1 MAVYVYNP
9 PEGEEAISFVYKAL
23 TNPERGVSRF
33 FWSYTDKADLSFLMG
48 KSWEEMDEEE
58 RDCWSHGKYLLRINP
73 GDYIAHVNVPEYGK
87 VTVGRVV
94 SYYYFD
100 KEMPFGDGNQC
111 FDVEDVFT
119 FDRNDER
126 IHPRASSGL
135 KHQGAHWCPSG
146 QDELLEAFA
155 IVRGEKKLDDDFSY
169 TSKEMNEVFKSF
181 AAKLQRLNPGKAL
194 EAFMAEVF
202 RKVPGV
208 TNVIEN
214 GSGWGTDNGAD
225 LIVSYRKGIP
235 GYEEE
240 EAIVVQ
246 VKSYEGA
253 IYSTE
258 AIRQI
263 NDALKKFDAVSGLI
277 ITTADSTPVVE
288 EAVAKLSDE
297 LGKPV
302 YLMAGQDTARFV
314 LRYGIDLLS

>member
-9 PEGEEAISFVYKAL
+9 PEKEGAVPFVYEAL
-23 TNPERGVSRF
+23 TNPDKGVSRF
-33 FWSYTDKADLSFLMG
+33 FWSYTAKADLNSLMR
-48 KSWEEMDEEE
+48 KSWSEMDEEE
-58 RDCWSHGKYLLRINP
+58 RDCWSHGKYLFRIKP

-87 VTVGRVV
+87 VTVGRVI
-94 SYYYFD
+94 SDYYFD

-126 IHPRASSGL
+126 IHPRASKGL
-135 KHQGAHWCPSG
+135 KHQGAHWCPSA
-146 QDELLEAFA
+146 QDELFQAFD
-155 IVRGEKKLDDDFSY
+155 IVKGEKKLDDDFSY
-169 TSKEMNEVFKSF
+169 TLEEMNEVFKSI
-181 AAKLQRLNPGKAL
+181 AAKLQKLNPGKTL
-194 EAFMAEVF
+194 EAFLAEVF
-202 RKVPGV
+202 RRVPGV
-208 TNVIEN
+208 TDVIEN
-214 GSGWGTDNGAD
+214 GSGWGTDHGAD
-225 LIVSYRKGIP
+225 LIVTYKKGIP

-240 EAIVVQ
+240 ESIVVQ

-253 IYSTE
+253 IWDTK
-258 AIRQI
+258 AVGQI

-277 ITTADSTPVVE
+277 VTTADSTPVVE

-314 LRYGIDLLS
+314 LRYGMDMLV